1 MMSSQQSQYD
11 RAITVFSPEGKLY
24 QVQYAREAVKKGS
37 SAVGVKSK
45 EGIVLAVEI
54 RTESE
59 LVEPESYE
67 KIYQIDEHIA
77 AASSGMVADSRALI
91 DEARE
96 SAQSHRVTYGEA
108 MHTPILVKKV
118 ADHKQQFTQYGGV
131 RPFGVSLLI
140 GGINDEPHLY
150 KTDPSGAYY
159 KWKAAA
165 IGSGKDKANNVL
177 EENYD
182 SVEGLSDSIDLAL
195 KALRKVM
202 NEEITSKNVEVAQ
215 IPLETKLFER
225 LTPEKLQDH
234 IESLDSE

>member
-37 SAVGVKSK
+37 SAVGVKCS
-45 EGIVLAVEI
+45 EGVVLAVER

-67 KIYQIDEHIA
+67 KIYQIDDHIA

-96 SAQSHRVTYGEA
+96 AAQSHHVTYGES
-108 MHTPILVKKV
+108 MHTPVLVKRV

-165 IGSGKDKANNVL
+165 IGSGKDEANTVL

-182 SVEGLSDSIDLAL
+182 MVETLEDGIELAL
-195 KALRKVM
+195 KALKKVIG
-202 NEEITSKNVEVAQ
+202 EEITSKNVEVAE
-215 IPLETKLFER
+215 IPLDSKRFER
-225 LTPEKLQDH
+225 LEPERLESH
-234 IESLDSE
+234 IEKVKE

>member
-1 MMSSQQSQYD
+1 MSSQQSQYD

-37 SAVGVKSK
+37 SAVGVKCS
-45 EGIVLAVEI
+45 EGVVLAVER

-67 KIYQIDEHIA
+67 KIYQIDDHIA

-96 SAQSHRVTYGEA
+96 AAQSHHVTYGES
-108 MHTPILVKKV
+108 MHTPVLVKRV

-165 IGSGKDKANNVL
+165 IGSGKDEANKVL

-182 SVEGLSDSIDLAL
+182 MVETLEDGIELAL
-195 KALRKVM
+195 KALNKVIG
-202 NEEITSKNVEVAQ
+202 EEITSKNVEVAE
-215 IPLETKLFER
+215 IPLDSKRFER
-225 LTPEKLQDH
+225 LEPERLEGH
-234 IESLDSE
+234 IEKVKE